1 MQPQLSNILNSS
13 SDEKVLPGINSFDV
27 KSPTSSSSNSSS
39 LPSPKSSP
47 TKLSRDIKNV
57 SGLSLLSES
66 ALNNHHQDQN
76 NSSQH
81 VQHPR
86 NQNLQHN
93 QRPLSTEIILSQDRN
108 LSKTK
113 IRNTTQFGST
123 DLHDNDPQKFPNQQV
138 SSIRPLQE
146 NQQPQLTQPAAHLSQ
161 YPQYPFLGQQNGFHL
176 KKFDFYDNEEYLQ
189 SVSDLKN
196 ISCEIY
202 AVGNHITTTS
212 INRRNEPEK
221 LASQL
226 HSPSSYPIYPVSRET
241 LDKLITMT
249 QTQMDLLQSWRV
261 RFDTAYIEC
270 CDYLKSCSLNTDPLA
285 QTGSNPQNSSA
296 STTPSIPSN
305 KPSPI
310 TSSDQ
315 PTSNSTLSPNPSQNV
330 SFSSPSSSGNTSISP
345 KSQAI
350 RRGKRRTGNINDK
363 PYCHHCGAN
372 ETPEWRR
379 GPDGAR
385 TLCNACGLYH
395 SKMKRKNKLEQE
407 RQKLGNSGSV
417 INEGTNLNR
426 SSTSRLGGSTSSS
439 NFAALS
445 AEYAEAA
452 RNRRRRRSRSRSIS
466 STPASPRGIG
476 VAIVNSRPPSLSSS
490 TTSLS
495 SFNSAGPMGSLNSYT
510 TKPPSPN
517 APKISDISIINNMNN
532 TTSGNNTNN
541 MPPPSIGQAG
551 SGYIPNNK
559 QRFKFNPS
567 IPEHSALPPVP
578 YTFNSSSFS
587 TSNISPGPV
596 SISNISGS
604 DSNGYGFYPPPPPNR

>member
-13 SDEKVLPGINSFDV
+13 SDEKVLPGINSFNV
-27 KSPTSSSSNSSS
+27 KSPNPSS

-66 ALNNHHQDQN
+66 ALNNHQDQN
-76 NSSQH
+76 PSQLL
-81 VQHPR
+81 QPPR
-86 NQNLQHN
+86 NQPIQH
-93 QRPLSTEIILSQDRN
+93 PLSTEIILSQDRN
-108 LSKTK
+108 LPKNK
-113 IRNTTQFGST
+113 IQNTAQFGST
-123 DLHDNDPQKFPNQQV
+123 DLHDNDPQKFPNKHV
-138 SSIRPLQE
+138 SSIQPLQE
-146 NQQPQLTQPAAHLSQ
+146 NQQPHLSQQTNISQ
-161 YPQYPFLGQQNGFHL
+161 YPQYPFLGQQNIFHL

-221 LASQL
+221 LASHL
-226 HSPSSYPIYPVSRET
+226 HSPSSYPIYPVSREI
-241 LDKLITMT
+241 LDKLISMA

-270 CDYLKSCSLNTDPLA
+270 CDYLKSCSFNTDPLA

-315 PTSNSTLSPNPSQNV
+315 PTPNTLSPNPTQNV
-330 SFSSPSSSGNTSISP
+330 SFSSTSNSNNTSSTSP
-345 KSQAI
+345 KNQAT

-407 RQKLGNSGSV
+407 RQKLGNSGSG
-417 INEGTNLNR
+417 NNDGPNLNK
-426 SSTSRLGGSTSSS
+426 SSTTRLGVSASSS

-466 STPASPRGIG
+466 STPASPRGMG
-476 VAIVNSRPPSLSSS
+476 VSILNSRPPSLSSS

-517 APKISDISIINNMNN
+517 APKVSDISIINNMNN
-532 TTSGNNTNN
+532 TTSGNSANT

-551 SGYIPNNK
+551 PGYIPNK

-587 TSNISPGPV
+587 ASNISSGPV
-596 SISNISGS
+596 SISNSSGS
-604 DSNGYGFYPPPPPNR
+604 DSNGYGFYPPPPPPPPPNR